1 MPWLFVQY
9 LAIYEDETFANGMK
23 QLANVNS
30 KCCQMVNKAAKNF
43 QSGEISPN
51 LVPLKNLKKEPKT
64 SR

>member
-51 LVPLKNLKKEPKT
+51 LVTLIN
-64 SR
+64 